1 MTLAST
7 LDTATSTRASAPEV
21 LAPSTAA
28 KWTARVLAGLAVALL
43 TFDTALKVFQLAPA
57 VESAAELG
65 FPTSAFLWIGVFE
78 VACLALYL
86 VPRTAPLGAI
96 LWTGFLGGAI
106 ATHVRLEN
114 PLFSHTLFP
123 IYVAILLWLPLWLR
137 DARVRSLLGPV
148 AR

>member
-1 MTLAST
+1 MTALAST
-7 LDTATSTRASAPEV
+7 LDSSTRPIAPEA

-28 KWTARVLAGLAVALL
+28 KWTARILMGLAVAFL

-57 VESAAELG
+57 MESAAQLG
-65 FPTSAFLWIGVFE
+65 FPTGAFAWIGWFE
-78 VACLALYL
+78 VGCLALYL

-106 ATHVRLEN
+106 ATHVRLGN

-123 IYVAILLWLPLWLR
+123 IYVAVLLWLPLWLR
-137 DARVRSLLGPV
+137 DARVRSLLKPV

>member
-1 MTLAST
+1 MTVLTGT
-7 LDTATSTRASAPEV
+7 LDDSTRASTPEA
-21 LAPSTAA
+21 LAPSTAV
-28 KWTARVLAGLAVALL
+28 KWTARILAGLAVMLL
-43 TFDTALKVFQLAPA
+43 TFDTVLKVFQLAPA

-65 FPTSAFLWIGVFE
+65 FPPSAFVWIGWFE

-106 ATHVRLEN
+106 ATHVRLGN

-137 DARVRSLLGPV
+137 DARVRSLLGSV